1 MALPLWIADILVFFT
16 DGRFLRFALA
26 TVALFCIIFITWW
39 IYRAL
44 SDRNL
49 FNFLKKH
56 GELPHPSIVDRILY
70 TTRYAVLFPLYSFAG
85 FLIIACS
92 LFIVTR
98 PVEAATQD
106 QLLFVAIALVGTI
119 RIAAYVS
126 EHLAEDVAKLIPL
139 STIAL
144 VINNPAQMHLTEF
157 LPIISSFAHR
167 IPSFA
172 IYLVFI
178 AVLEIALRFSLWV
191 VGRAGFDPK
200 SEEDEQ

>member
-1 MALPLWIADILVFFT
+1 MALPTVVAEILVFFT

-26 TVALFCIIFITWW
+26 TITLFVIVFITWW
-39 IYRAL
+39 IYRSL

-56 GELPHPSIVDRILY
+56 GHLPHPTIVDRILY

-92 LFIVTR
+92 LFIVAR
-98 PVEAATQD
+98 PAESVAQD
-106 QLLFVAIALVGTI
+106 QMLFVAIALVGTI

-126 EHLAEDVAKLIPL
+126 EHLAEDIAKLIPL
-139 STIAL
+139 STISL
-144 VINNPAQMHLTEF
+144 FIVNPTQAQLTEF
-157 LPIISSFAHR
+157 LPIISTFVQR

-178 AVLEIALRFSLWV
+178 VVMEIALRLALWV